1 MKIDIVVP
9 VHNEGLFIEGFL
21 KELFNENKSLQSI
34 RNIIFVDD
42 GSSDNTAAIIKNYRN
57 RKIRLISYT
66 RNHGKGYAM
75 RIGLKKAKKT
85 GADAVIF
92 MDGDRQH
99 HPKHLSKFI
108 KYIQQ
113 FKIVLGYRKLTKE
126 APYFRKLGNKV
137 AKFLFRIFFNIK
149 RHDILCGFMAI
160 RKDAYDDIVWE
171 SDDYGVEIEISAIIA
186 KKRIPFKEILIDT
199 LYLDIKKGVTLTK
212 AFFIS
217 LKIPYW
223 YLSYR

>member
-1 MKIDIVVP
+1 MMIDIIVP
-9 VHNEGLFIEGFL
+9 VHNESLFIEGFL
-21 KELFNENKSLQSI
+21 KEMFNEHKALELI

-42 GSSDNTAAIIKNYRN
+42 GSTDDTANIIKNYKN
-57 RKIRLISYT
+57 KKIKLISNKKNY
-66 RNHGKGYAM
+66 GKGYAM
-75 RIGLKKAKKT
+75 RCGLTKARNKH
-85 GADAVIF
+85 ADAVIF

-99 HPKHLSKFI
+99 NPKHLSKFI
-108 KYIQQ
+108 KYLKNN
-113 FKIVLGYRKLTKE
+113 KIVLGYRKLTKE

-137 AKFLFRIFFNIK
+137 AKFLFRVFFNIK
-149 RHDILCGFMAI
+149 RHDLLCGFIAL
-160 RKDAYDDIVWE
+160 RKDVYNDILWK

-223 YLSYR
+223 YLSYK

>member
-1 MKIDIVVP
+1 MIIDIVIP

-21 KELFNENKSLQSI
+21 KELFNEDKSLQSI

-42 GSSDNTAAIIKNYRN
+42 GSTDNTLSIIKNYKN
-57 RKIRLISYT
+57 KKIKLISNK
-66 RNHGKGYAM
+66 RNYGKGYAM
-75 RIGLKKAKKT
+75 RVGLKKAKEA
-85 GADAVIF
+85 GAEAVIF

-108 KYIQQ
+108 KYIHNHR
-113 FKIVLGYRKLTKE
+113 IVLGYRKLTKE
-126 APYFRKLGNKV
+126 APYFRKLGNKI
-137 AKFLFRIFFNIK
+137 AKFLFRVFFNIK
-149 RHDILCGFMAI
+149 RHDLLCGFIAI
-160 RKDAYDDIVWE
+160 RKDTYDQIMWE

-186 KKRIPFKEILIDT
+186 KKRIPFKEVLIDT

-223 YLSYR
+223 YISYK

>member
-1 MKIDIVVP
+1 MKIDIVIP

-21 KELFNENKSLQSI
+21 KELFNEGKPLQSI
-34 RNIIFVDD
+34 RNIIFIDD
-42 GSSDNTAAIIKNYRN
+42 GSIDDTVNIIKSHKNK
-57 RKIRLISYT
+57 KIKLISNAK
-66 RNHGKGYAM
+66 NHGKGYAM
-75 RIGLKKAKKT
+75 RVGLEKAKKT

-108 KYIQQ
+108 KYLNQH
-113 FKIVLGYRKLTKE
+113 KVVLGYRKLTKE

>member
-1 MKIDIVVP
+1 MIIDIVIP

-21 KELFNENKSLQSI
+21 KELFNEDKSLQSI

-42 GSSDNTAAIIKNYRN
+42 GSTDNTLSIIKNYKN
-57 RKIRLISYT
+57 KKIKLISNK
-66 RNHGKGYAM
+66 RNYGKGYAM
-75 RIGLKKAKKT
+75 RVGLKKAKEA
-85 GADAVIF
+85 GAEAVIF

-108 KYIQQ
+108 KYIHNHR
-113 FKIVLGYRKLTKE
+113 IVLGYRKLTKE
-126 APYFRKLGNKV
+126 APYFRKLGNKI
-137 AKFLFRIFFNIK
+137 AKFLFRVFFNIK
-149 RHDILCGFMAI
+149 RHDLLCGFIAI
-160 RKDAYDDIVWE
+160 RKDTYDQIMWE

-223 YLSYR
+223 YISYK